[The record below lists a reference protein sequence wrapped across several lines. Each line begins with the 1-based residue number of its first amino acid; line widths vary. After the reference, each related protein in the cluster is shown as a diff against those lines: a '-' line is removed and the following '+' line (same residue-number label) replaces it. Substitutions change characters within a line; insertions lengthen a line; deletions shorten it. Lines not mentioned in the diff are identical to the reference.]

1 MASTG
6 AELVDVAAMFSANSE
21 VSKKLV
27 KAPSARV
34 AVALIEAPTGTFA
47 ERIGEKLA
55 LPATSV
61 VTFTKPR

>member
-1 MASTG
+1 MVYGFVKQSGGHARIY
-6 AELVDVAAMFSANSE
+6 SE
-21 VSKKLV
+21 PGHGTSVKLYFPV
-27 KAPSARV
+27 
-34 AVALIEAPTGTFA
+34 A